1 VASAL
6 AADAVWHR
14 LSDDFPFVARCV
26 YLNTAAAGVS
36 WHGQGQAAA
45 AFYDDAKSLG
55 FNGMARWREMAAR
68 ARASIARLIGC
79 AESEIRFVGSTTEGL
94 NLVVS
99 SIAWRAGDEI
109 VFADDEFPS
118 VVAACERAVS
128 AGAIGRRIPISSEHE
143 REDALATAITP
154 ATRMVA
160 ASHVHWATGTR
171 IDIARLAS
179 LCDAVGATLLV
190 DGVQALGAAP
200 VTLGS
205 AHAYCASVFKWLL
218 SGFGLAVL
226 IVREPLQR
234 QLAPVARGYNN
245 PAPATELQYS
255 HINYPGICALAAT
268 LDYVEHTF
276 GWQRVFER
284 VESLTGELIT
294 ALEAQ
299 GVCVVTPPGARAGIV
314 SCDVPD
320 PDDVRD
326 ALGAREIY
334 VESREGCLRV
344 SPHFYN
350 SHQDIQT
357 FVEAL
362 AAELS
367 SRRL

>member
-1 VASAL
+1 MVSTL
-6 AADAVWHR
+6 AADVVWHR
-14 LSDDFPFVARCV
+14 LNDDFPFVTRCV

-36 WHGQGQAAA
+36 WSGQGQAAA

-55 FNGMARWREMAAR
+55 FNGMARWRGMAAR
-68 ARASIARLIGC
+68 ARASIARLVGC
-79 AESEIRFVGSTTEGL
+79 SESEIRFVGSTTEGL
-94 NLVVS
+94 NLIVS
-99 SIAWRAGDEI
+99 SMAWRSGDEI

-128 AGAIGRRIPISSEHE
+128 AGVTARRVHISKE
-143 REDALATAITP
+143 REREAALAAAITS

-160 ASHVHWATGTR
+160 VSHVHWATGTR
-171 IDIARLAS
+171 IDVARLAS

-255 HINYPGICALAAT
+255 HINYPGICALAAAR
-268 LDYVEHTF
+268 LRRAGVRLAARLRPR
-276 GWQRVFER
+276 RVVDGR
-284 VESLTGELIT
+284 ADHRTRGRGSVCGHATTGARRHRELRR
-294 ALEAQ
+294 
-299 GVCVVTPPGARAGIV
+299 CPPGRYARCACC
-314 SCDVPD
+314 SCDL
-320 PDDVRD
+320 R
-326 ALGAREIY
+326 GIAR
-334 VESREGCLRV
+334 GL
-344 SPHFYN
+344 SPRFPA
-350 SHQDIQT
+350 
-357 FVEAL
+357 FL
-362 AAELS
+362 
-367 SRRL
+367 